1 MIDVRLKQ
9 CEIKLLS
16 IKIFVWLA
24 CYVTSKMIEILD
36 NVVLSID
43 GIDLDYINF
52 DIAKFF
58 SDDME
63 INNYSHD
70 DNLETMIHVRLVA
83 WYYQNIL
90 VWGYKDIFY
99 TKIDK
104 IYLL

>member
-1 MIDVRLKQ
+1 
-9 CEIKLLS
+9 
-16 IKIFVWLA
+16 
-24 CYVTSKMIEILD
+24 MIEILD
-36 NVVLSID
+36 NVVLSND

-83 WYYQNIL
+83 WCYQNIL
-90 VWGYKDIFY
+90 VWGYKDIF
-99 TKIDK
+99 
-104 IYLL
+104 

>member
-1 MIDVRLKQ
+1 M
-9 CEIKLLS
+9 
-16 IKIFVWLA
+16 
-24 CYVTSKMIEILD
+24 LD
-36 NVVLSID
+36 NVVLSND

-83 WYYQNIL
+83 WCYQNIL
-90 VWGYKDIFY
+90 VWEYKDIFY

>member
-1 MIDVRLKQ
+1 M
-9 CEIKLLS
+9 
-16 IKIFVWLA
+16 
-24 CYVTSKMIEILD
+24 LD
-36 NVVLSID
+36 NVVLSND

-90 VWGYKDIFY
+90 VWGYKEIFY
-99 TKIDK
+99 KKIDK